1 MPFGAGPGYCGLKAA
16 ALAGRAQ
23 VTSEGTCGVW
33 SSDTG
38 TSGMSEE
45 KESMLLLLQ
54 QRNCMA

>member
-1 MPFGAGPGYCGLKAA
+1 M
-16 ALAGRAQ
+16 
-23 VTSEGTCGVW
+23 TSEGTCGVW